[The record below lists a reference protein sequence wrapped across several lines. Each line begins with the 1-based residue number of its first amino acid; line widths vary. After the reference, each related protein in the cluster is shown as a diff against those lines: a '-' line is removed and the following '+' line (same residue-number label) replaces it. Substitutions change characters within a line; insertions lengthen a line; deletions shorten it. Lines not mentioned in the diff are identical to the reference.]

1 MTEEEFFKRLM
12 DFAKQPERRAIPSE
26 MLAFLRGLQPEKVS
40 GIMERCAAL
49 PPFGA
54 QGSILLQLLSLAPA
68 SHRPA
73 ALALVETWIAAMPD
87 GEMKNSHRLG
97 LASAIAD
104 QDPLKAISL
113 VSKIPGQAGS
123 LALQNI
129 FSQWAKRDR
138 QAAAAQI
145 DRLTD
150 ERLRRSASLG
160 CAKALAESSPQAALD
175 LLVAQGVDNSLPMA
189 QTLVGLFAGWIKR
202 EPQAAFSYLKQLP
215 EGSDR
220 TQIVT
225 HLLNYNHLIP
235 PSDAVQFLELFP
247 QGPAKDQWLSRL
259 TQVWSERDSA
269 GAIQWANMQTDKEV
283 RAKGLPAMAAGL
295 AKTNPQAAVQMA
307 LGLPAP
313 HRAEALPGIA
323 RAWAD
328 KDPKAAADFL
338 QNFPV
343 SEEWVK
349 LQAIKHVLERWAS
362 WDPGPASQWIGRM
375 PPGNKR
381 DQVASEFAARS
392 AELDPQSASL
402 AALSIGNVEQRSAAL
417 EKLGQTWIQ
426 NDPRGA
432 RAWVMQAPLSPQQR
446 ENILRN
452 DPYR

>member
-1 MTEEEFFKRLM
+1 
-12 DFAKQPERRAIPSE
+12 
-26 MLAFLRGLQPEKVS
+26 
-40 GIMERCAAL
+40 
-49 PPFGA
+49 
-54 QGSILLQLLSLAPA
+54 
-68 SHRPA
+68 
-73 ALALVETWIAAMPD
+73 
-87 GEMKNSHRLG
+87 
-97 LASAIAD
+97 
-104 QDPLKAISL
+104 
-113 VSKIPGQAGS
+113 
-123 LALQNI
+123 
-129 FSQWAKRDR
+129 
-138 QAAAAQI
+138 
-145 DRLTD
+145 
-150 ERLRRSASLG
+150 
-160 CAKALAESSPQAALD
+160 
-175 LLVAQGVDNSLPMA
+175 
-189 QTLVGLFAGWIKR
+189 
-202 EPQAAFSYLKQLP
+202 
-215 EGSDR
+215 
-220 TQIVT
+220 
-225 HLLNYNHLIP
+225 
-235 PSDAVQFLELFP
+235 
-247 QGPAKDQWLSRL
+247 
-259 TQVWSERDSA
+259 
-269 GAIQWANMQTDKEV
+269 
-283 RAKGLPAMAAGL
+283 
-295 AKTNPQAAVQMA
+295 MA